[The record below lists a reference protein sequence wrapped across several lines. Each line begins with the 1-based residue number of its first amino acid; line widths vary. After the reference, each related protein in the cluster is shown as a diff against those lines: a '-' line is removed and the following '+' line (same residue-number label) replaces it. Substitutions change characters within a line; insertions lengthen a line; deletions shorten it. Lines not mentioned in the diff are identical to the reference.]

1 MPFGHEEA
9 ERAAELLRAD
19 PDFRVLRRI
28 AFGEAPVVLEAG
40 VGQRTHV
47 GAALDVETT
56 GLDVRR
62 DRIIELAVR
71 RFRYDDRGRIVRL
84 GRMMAWREDPGV
96 PIPADVSALTGIFDA
111 DVAGC
116 EIDGVT
122 VSELLRSC
130 QAVIS
135 HNASFDRPF
144 VERRLPEVAGLDW
157 GCTVSDLDWR
167 ARGFEGRALG
177 WLSAQ
182 CGRFYDAHRAAGDVD
197 ALVALLGHT
206 FDDGT
211 TVLSAVLEGMSR
223 MGWKVSAQGAGYA
236 ARDALKARRYR
247 WDAARSE
254 WWREVADAE
263 LESERQ
269 WLADAVYA
277 PGLGARH
284 QGPRIE
290 AISSGNR
297 HGLLQ

>member
-1 MPFGHEEA
+1 MPPGQEDF
-9 ERAAELLRAD
+9 ERAAKLLQTN

-28 AFGEAPVVLEAG
+28 SFGDGPVLLEASAAK
-40 VGQRTHV
+40 TYV

-56 GLDVRR
+56 GLDVRC

-71 RFRYDDRGRIVRL
+71 RFRYDDHGRVVRL
-84 GRMMAWREDPGV
+84 GRMMAWREDPGI
-96 PIPADVSALTGIFDA
+96 PIPPEVSALTGISDA

-116 EIDGVT
+116 VIEDAT

-130 QAVIS
+130 RAVIS

-144 VERRLPEVAGLDW
+144 VERRLPDAAGLDW

-167 ARGFEGRALG
+167 ARGLEGRALG

-182 CGRFYDAHRAAGDVD
+182 CGWFYDAHRAAGDVD
-197 ALVALLGHT
+197 ALVALLRHA

-211 TVLSAVLEGMSR
+211 TVLSAVLEGMAR
-223 MGWKVSAQGAGYA
+223 IGWKVSAQGAGFA
-236 ARDALKARRYR
+236 TRDALKGRKYR

-254 WWREVADAE
+254 WWREVADAD
-263 LESERQ
+263 LASERE
-269 WLADAVYA
+269 WLDAAVYA

-297 HGLLQ
+297 HGLLH